1 MKRSL
6 RFALLI
12 PLSLAAFA
20 VLFLLPGIHLGWVGS
35 GAVLVAAWVVWYLL
49 WRALRERSAQSS
61 HSDGVAMPSPG
72 EWRAWIGLLF
82 SAAILLYL
90 GTHNAQMVATDGS
103 MSRAAAPI
111 GRHIALL
118 VIAWLV
124 VMQVLRKYWRDTVQS
139 DERDRVIQTRA
150 TSWARAALVVFVIAL
165 AVMFAFSPLDRLQW
179 ATPMTLSNLLIASV
193 IGSCVLEYLVSGL
206 SYWHDRRDFAQ

>member
-6 RFALLI
+6 RLALLI

-20 VLFLLPGIHLGWVGS
+20 VLFLLPGLHLGGIGS
-35 GAVLVAAWVVWYLL
+35 GAVLIAAWVVWYLL
-49 WRALRERSAQSS
+49 WQTLREWPAQS
-61 HSDGVAMPSPG
+61 HSGDGVAMPSPG
-72 EWRAWIGLLF
+72 EWHAWIGLLF

-103 MSRAAAPI
+103 MSRAATPI
-111 GRHIALL
+111 GRHIAML

-139 DERDRVIQTRA
+139 DERDRAIQARA
-150 TSWARAALVVFVIAL
+150 TSWARGALTVFVIAL

-179 ATPMTLSNLLIASV
+179 AMPMTLSNLLIAGV

-206 SYWHDRRDFAQ
+206 SYWRDRRDLAQ